1 MIMISDEIDKQIL
14 EILNRDGRTKFTTIA
29 KRIKRTEGTVRN
41 RVRRLREQGI
51 IQGFRVVTDP
61 ENLGYEGQAVIKF
74 YLEPSYESYAQM
86 DQLPFL
92 CDTEQCRLISLYRSN
107 GESSFILEVLSKN
120 KQDLEY
126 FVGELGKFTGIKDIE
141 VLIKEQKIYDNIS

>member
-1 MIMISDEIDKQIL
+1 MISDEIDRQIL

-61 ENLGYEGQAVIKF
+61 ENLGYDSQAVIKF

-86 DQLPFL
+86 DQLPFF

-120 KQDLEY
+120 KQDLEH
-126 FVGELGKFTGIKDIE
+126 FISKLGKFTGIKDIE
-141 VLIKEQKIYDNIS
+141 VLIKEQKIYDHIS

>member
-1 MIMISDEIDKQIL
+1 MISDEIDRQIL
-14 EILNRDGRTKFTTIA
+14 EILNRDGRTKFSTIA

-41 RVRRLREQGI
+41 RVRRLREQGV

-61 ENLGYEGQAVIKF
+61 ENLGYRGQAVIKF

-92 CDTEQCRLISLYRSN
+92 CDSEQCKLISLYRSN

-120 KQDLEY
+120 KQDLEH
-126 FVGELGKFTGIKDIE
+126 FVRELGKFTGIKDIE
-141 VLIKEQKIYDNIS
+141 VLIKEQKIYDHLS